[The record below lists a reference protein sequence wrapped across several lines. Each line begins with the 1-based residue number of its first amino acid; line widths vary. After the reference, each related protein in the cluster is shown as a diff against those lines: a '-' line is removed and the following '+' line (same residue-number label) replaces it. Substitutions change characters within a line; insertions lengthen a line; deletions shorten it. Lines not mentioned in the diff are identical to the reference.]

1 MDISINYTRP
11 TKTFPYDRID
21 VHLLQGNKL
30 QLIKLFK
37 DVSRSAFREEGFN
50 VMEAK
55 NFVEALL
62 KMSGKL
68 NMSGKG
74 GVS

>member
-21 VHLLQGNKL
+21 VHLLQGNKV
-30 QLIKLFK
+30 QLTKLFL
-37 DVSRSAFREEGFN
+37 DVSRSAFGHKTGD

-62 KMSGKL
+62 KMSD
-68 NMSGKG
+68 KG

>member
-21 VHLLQGNKL
+21 VHLLQGNKV
-30 QLIKLFK
+30 QLTKLFRE
-37 DVSRSAFREEGFN
+37 VSRSAFRVEEFDI
-50 VMEAK
+50 MEAK

-62 KMSGKL
+62 KMSD
-68 NMSGKG
+68 KG
-74 GVS
+74 GA

>member
-21 VHLLQGNKL
+21 VHLLQGNKV
-30 QLIKLFK
+30 QLIKLFR
-37 DVSRSAFREEGFN
+37 DLSRSAPRVKEFDI
-50 VMEAK
+50 MEAK

-62 KMSGKL
+62 KMSD
-68 NMSGKG
+68 KG